1 MKEYL
6 ALPLSLEPFS
16 ITGAVDISETFY
28 LPSYAFESHTM
39 LFTVRKGQDA
49 LRVLLAKS
57 NSKIAIYQES
67 NKKLVGQ
74 SRPVEEAKAQ
84 LLIATELEVG
94 TTYSIILEFSAET
107 GVLDGEGAEAC
118 EHFAMAIRTWDS
130 QKACS
135 EAGSSQSTSL

>member
-6 ALPLSLEPFS
+6 PLPLSLEPFG
-16 ITGAVDISETFY
+16 ITGSVDISETFY
-28 LPSYAFESHTM
+28 LPSYAFESHKI

-74 SRPVEEAKAQ
+74 SRPIEEAKAQ

-107 GVLDGEGAEAC
+107 GKIDGEGAKAC
-118 EHFAMAIRTWDS
+118 EHFAMAIKTWDS

-135 EAGSSQSTSL
+135 ETSSSQSTSL